1 MRGETKVLLTVVR
14 SRCHTRILVRAA
26 STLTML
32 VATILVGLLLCPDGY
47 TQNQPAQ
54 QVQNSFPDTDP
65 FITRVAQHQKDLEFL
80 LSQYTYTDRITT
92 YTLNKKRQV
101 RSQHADTYY
110 ITPTPYE
117 FFTLH
122 VSHDGKPVSQSDL
135 QKQEKEIEHKIRQHE
150 QKAQKPGEVHPKNDI
165 LFSDIILKSRFT
177 PLRWDDIHGKRM
189 IVYAFEPKS
198 PPRRQGDL
206 AGKVAGDMKG
216 TMWISPDD
224 AEIARMEFTSV
235 SSLSLGMG
243 FLGSVKGFEGF
254 IEQQKVHDEIWLPR
268 HQEFIAQGRQLVTGF
283 RIRQVDE
290 FSDYLKASTDVFQQI
305 HSPNAESNDALKDPK

>member
-1 MRGETKVLLTVVR
+1 MLSTVIQ
-14 SRCHTRILVRAA
+14 SRCHPSISVRAA

-32 VATILVGLLLCPDGY
+32 VALLLCPGGY
-47 TQNQPAQ
+47 SQGQPAL

-65 FITRVAQHQKDLEFL
+65 FVTRVARHQKDLESL
-80 LSQYTYTDRITT
+80 LSQYTFTDRITA
-92 YTLNKKRQV
+92 YTLDKKGQV
-101 RSQHADTYY
+101 RSQHTDAYY

-135 QKQEKEIEHKIRQHE
+135 QKQEKEIEHKIRQYE
-150 QKAQKPGEVHPKNDI
+150 QKAQKPAEIHPKNDI

-177 PLRWDDIHGKRM
+177 PLRWDEIHGKRM
-189 IVYAFEPKS
+189 VVYAFEPKS
-198 PPRRQGDL
+198 SPQRQGNL

-243 FLGSVKGFEGF
+243 LLGSVKGFSGF
-254 IEQQKVHDEIWLPR
+254 IEQQKVHDEIWLPSR
-268 HQEFIAQGRQLVTGF
+268 QEFVAQGRQLVAGF

-305 HSPNAESNDALKDPK
+305 TSPNADASGDTKVSKQVEQ

>member
-1 MRGETKVLLTVVR
+1 MLSAVTK
-14 SRCHTRILVRAA
+14 SRCHAQNLVRAA
-26 STLTML
+26 STLTTLVASML
-32 VATILVGLLLCPDGY
+32 VALLLCAQGY
-47 TQNQPAQ
+47 TQSQPAQ
-54 QVQNSFPDTDP
+54 EVQNSFPDTDP

-80 LSQYTYTDRITT
+80 LSQYTSTDRITT
-92 YTLNKKRQV
+92 YTLDKKRQV

-117 FFTLH
+117 SFTLH

-135 QKQEKEIEHKIRQHE
+135 QKQEKEIEHKIRQYE

-177 PLRWDDIHGKRM
+177 PLRWDDIRGKRM

-224 AEIARMEFTSV
+224 AEIARMEFASV
-235 SSLSLGMG
+235 SSLSLGLG
-243 FLGSVKGFEGF
+243 FLGSVKGFQGF

>member
-1 MRGETKVLLTVVR
+1 M
-14 SRCHTRILVRAA
+14 
-26 STLTML
+26 TML
-32 VATILVGLLLCPDGY
+32 VATMLVALLLCAEGY
-47 TQNQPAQ
+47 TQGQTAQ
-54 QVQNSFPDTDP
+54 EVQNSFPNTDP
-65 FITRVAQHQKDLEFL
+65 FITRVAQHQKDLESL

-92 YTLNKKRQV
+92 YTLDKKGQV
-101 RSQHADTYY
+101 RSQHTDTYY
-110 ITPTPYE
+110 ITPTAYE
-117 FFTLH
+117 FFILH
-122 VSHDGKPVSQSDL
+122 VSHDGKPMSQSDL
-135 QKQEKEIEHKIRQHE
+135 QKQEKEIEHKIRQYE

-177 PLRWDDIHGKRM
+177 PLRWDDIHGKCM

-224 AEIARMEFTSV
+224 EEIARMEFTSV
-235 SSLSLGMG
+235 SSLSLGLG

-268 HQEFIAQGRQLVTGF
+268 HQEFVAQGRQLIAGF
-283 RIRQVDE
+283 RIRQMDE

-305 HSPNAESNDALKDPK
+305 HSPNADASGDTKVSKQVEQ

>member
-1 MRGETKVLLTVVR
+1 VLTAVIK
-14 SRCHTRILVRAA
+14 SRCRARISARAA
-26 STLTML
+26 SAMIML
-32 VATILVGLLLCPDGY
+32 VATMLALLLCPEGY

-65 FITRVAQHQKDLEFL
+65 FITRVAQHQKDLESL

-92 YTLNKKRQV
+92 YTLDKKRQV

-110 ITPTPYE
+110 ITPTAYE

-135 QKQEKEIEHKIRQHE
+135 EKQEKTIEHKIRQYE
-150 QKAQKPGEVHPKNDI
+150 QKSQKPGEVHPKNDI

-224 AEIARMEFTSV
+224 AEITRMEFTSV
-235 SSLSLGMG
+235 SSLSLGLG

-268 HQEFIAQGRQLVTGF
+268 HQEFVAQGRQLVTGF

-305 HSPNAESNDALKDPK
+305 HSTNADASGDTKISKQVEQ

>member
-1 MRGETKVLLTVVR
+1 MPRANL
-14 SRCHTRILVRAA
+14 SRAA
-26 STLTML
+26 STLPML
-32 VATILVGLLLCPDGY
+32 VAAMLVVMLLCPEGY

-65 FITRVAQHQKDLEFL
+65 FINRVAQHQKDLESL
-80 LSQYTYTDRITT
+80 LSQYTYTDRITA
-92 YTLNKKRQV
+92 YALDKKGHV
-101 RSQHADTYY
+101 RSQHTDTYY
-110 ITPTPYE
+110 ITPTAYE

-135 QKQEKEIEHKIRQHE
+135 QKQEKEIEHKIHRYE

-165 LFSDIILKSRFT
+165 LFSDIILNSRFT

-224 AEIARMEFTSV
+224 AEIARMEFTNV
-235 SSLSLGMG
+235 SSLDLGMG

-254 IEQQKVHDEIWLPR
+254 IRAAKS
-268 HQEFIAQGRQLVTGF
+268 A
-283 RIRQVDE
+283 
-290 FSDYLKASTDVFQQI
+290 
-305 HSPNAESNDALKDPK
+305 

>member
-1 MRGETKVLLTVVR
+1 MLLTVVR
-14 SRCHTRILVRAA
+14 SRYHTRISVRAA

-32 VATILVGLLLCPDGY
+32 VATMLVALLLCAEGY
-47 TQNQPAQ
+47 TQGQTAQ
-54 QVQNSFPDTDP
+54 EVQNSFPNTDP
-65 FITRVAQHQKDLEFL
+65 FITRVAQHQKDLESL

-92 YTLNKKRQV
+92 YTLDKKGQV
-101 RSQHADTYY
+101 RSQHTDTYY
-110 ITPTPYE
+110 ITPTAYE
-117 FFTLH
+117 FFILH
-122 VSHDGKPVSQSDL
+122 VSHDGKPMSQSDL
-135 QKQEKEIEHKIRQHE
+135 QKQEKEIEHKIRQYE

-177 PLRWDDIHGKRM
+177 PLRWDDIHGKCM

-224 AEIARMEFTSV
+224 EEIARMEFTSV
-235 SSLSLGMG
+235 SSLSLGLG

-268 HQEFIAQGRQLVTGF
+268 HQEFVAQGRQLIAGF
-283 RIRQVDE
+283 RIRQMDE

-305 HSPNAESNDALKDPK
+305 HSPNADASGDTKVSKQVEQ

>member
-1 MRGETKVLLTVVR
+1 MLTAVIK
-14 SRCHTRILVRAA
+14 SRCRARISARAA
-26 STLTML
+26 SAMIML
-32 VATILVGLLLCPDGY
+32 VATMLALLLCPEGY
-47 TQNQPAQ
+47 THNQPAQ

-65 FITRVAQHQKDLEFL
+65 FITRVAQHQKDLESL

-92 YTLNKKRQV
+92 YTLDKKRQV
-101 RSQHADTYY
+101 RSQHTDTYY
-110 ITPTPYE
+110 ITPTAYE

-135 QKQEKEIEHKIRQHE
+135 EKQEKTIEHKIRQYE
-150 QKAQKPGEVHPKNDI
+150 QKSQKPGEVHPKNDI

-235 SSLSLGMG
+235 SSLSLGLG

-268 HQEFIAQGRQLVTGF
+268 HQEFVAQGRQLVTGF

-305 HSPNAESNDALKDPK
+305 HSTNADASGDTKISKQVEQ

>member
-1 MRGETKVLLTVVR
+1 MLTAVIK
-14 SRCHTRILVRAA
+14 SRRHARISVRAA

-32 VATILVGLLLCPDGY
+32 VATMLVALLLCAEGY
-47 TQNQPAQ
+47 TQGQTAQ
-54 QVQNSFPDTDP
+54 EVQNSFPETDP
-65 FITRVAQHQKDLEFL
+65 FITRVAQHQKDLESL

-92 YTLNKKRQV
+92 YTLDKKGQV
-101 RSQHADTYY
+101 RSQHTDTYY
-110 ITPTPYE
+110 ITPTAYE
-117 FFTLH
+117 FFILH

-135 QKQEKEIEHKIRQHE
+135 QKQEKEIEHKIRQYE

-189 IVYAFEPKS
+189 MVYAFEPKS

-235 SSLSLGMG
+235 SSLSLGLG

-254 IEQQKVHDEIWLPR
+254 IEQQKVHDEIWLPS
-268 HQEFIAQGRQLVTGF
+268 HQEFVAQGRQLVAGF

-305 HSPNAESNDALKDPK
+305 HSPNADASGDTKVSKQVEQ

>member
-1 MRGETKVLLTVVR
+1 VFLAVLRCKCQRR
-14 SRCHTRILVRAA
+14 SHPAA
-26 STLTML
+26 STLTVLATIML
-32 VATILVGLLLCPDGY
+32 VALLFCPHGY
-47 TQNQPAQ
+47 AQNPAQ
-54 QVQNSFPDTDP
+54 QAQNSFPDTDP
-65 FITRVAQHQKDLEFL
+65 FMTRVALHQKDLESL

-92 YTLNKKRQV
+92 YALDKKGQV
-101 RSQHADTYY
+101 RSQHTDTLY

-122 VSHDGKPVSQSDL
+122 VSHDGKPVSESDL
-135 QKQEKEIEHKIRQHE
+135 QKQEKEIEHKLRQYE

-198 PPRRQGDL
+198 PARHQGDL

-216 TMWISPDD
+216 TMWVSVDD
-224 AEIARMEFTSV
+224 AEIARMEFASV

-243 FLGSVKGFEGF
+243 FLGSIKGFQGF
-254 IEQQKVHDEIWLPR
+254 IEQQRVHDEIWLPS
-268 HQEFIAQGRQLVTGF
+268 HQEFVAQGRQLIAGF
-283 RIRQVDE
+283 RVREVDE

-305 HSPNAESNDALKDPK
+305 HAPNAGVTDATKDPQ

>member
-1 MRGETKVLLTVVR
+1 MFSAVVR
-14 SRCHTRILVRAA
+14 SRRHARISVRAT
-26 STLTML
+26 STLNMLVATML
-32 VATILVGLLLCPDGY
+32 VALLLCAEGY
-47 TQNQPAQ
+47 TQSLPAQ
-54 QVQNSFPDTDP
+54 QAQNSFPDTDP
-65 FITRVAQHQKDLEFL
+65 FMTRVAQHQKDLESL
-80 LSQYTYTDRITT
+80 LSQYTFTDRITA
-92 YTLNKKRQV
+92 YTLDKKGQV
-101 RSQHADTYY
+101 RSQHTDTYY

-122 VSHDGKPVSQSDL
+122 VSHDRKPVSQSDL
-135 QKQEKEIEHKIRQHE
+135 QKQEKEIEHKIRQYE
-150 QKAQKPGEVHPKNDI
+150 QKTRKPGEIHPKNDI

-198 PPRRQGDL
+198 PPQRQGSL

-224 AEIARMEFTSV
+224 AEIARMEFSSV
-235 SSLSLGMG
+235 SSLSLG
-243 FLGSVKGFEGF
+243 LGLLGNIKGFEGF
-254 IEQQKVHDEIWLPR
+254 LEQQKVHDEIWLPS
-268 HQEFIAQGRQLVTGF
+268 HQEFVAQGRQLVAGF

-305 HSPNAESNDALKDPK
+305 HSPNADASGDTKVSKQVEQ

>member
-1 MRGETKVLLTVVR
+1 VLTAAIK
-14 SRCHTRILVRAA
+14 SRCRARISVRAA

-32 VATILVGLLLCPDGY
+32 VVTMLVTLLLCLEGY
-47 TQNQPAQ
+47 AQ
-54 QVQNSFPDTDP
+54 SQTAQEVQKSFPGTDP
-65 FITRVAQHQKDLEFL
+65 FIIRVAQHQKDLESL
-80 LSQYTYTDRITT
+80 LSQYTYTDRVTA
-92 YTLNKKRQV
+92 YTLDKKGQV

-117 FFTLH
+117 FFILH
-122 VSHDGKPVSQSDL
+122 VSHDGKPVSQSEL
-135 QKQEKEIEHKIRQHE
+135 QKQEKEIEHKIRQYE
-150 QKAQKPGEVHPKNDI
+150 QKAQKPGDVHPKNDI

-198 PPRRQGDL
+198 PPQRQGNL
-206 AGKVAGDMKG
+206 TGRVAGDMKG

-235 SSLSLGMG
+235 SSLSLGLG

-254 IEQQKVHDEIWLPR
+254 IEQQKVHDEIWLPS
-268 HQEFIAQGRQLVTGF
+268 HQEFVAQGRQLVAGF

-305 HSPNAESNDALKDPK
+305 HSPNADASGDTKISKQVEQ

>member
-1 MRGETKVLLTVVR
+1 MFSAVVR
-14 SRCHTRILVRAA
+14 SRRHAQISVRAT
-26 STLTML
+26 STLNML
-32 VATILVGLLLCPDGY
+32 VATTLVALLLCANGY
-47 TQNQPAQ
+47 TQSLPAQ
-54 QVQNSFPDTDP
+54 QVQNSFPDTDR
-65 FITRVAQHQKDLEFL
+65 FMTRIAQHQKDLESL
-80 LSQYTYTDRITT
+80 LSQYTFTDRITA
-92 YTLNKKRQV
+92 YTLDKKGQV
-101 RSQHADTYY
+101 RSQHTDTYY

-135 QKQEKEIEHKIRQHE
+135 QKQEKEIEHKIRQYE

-198 PPRRQGDL
+198 PPQRQGNL

-224 AEIARMEFTSV
+224 TEIARMEFSSV
-235 SSLSLGMG
+235 SSLSLGLG
-243 FLGSVKGFEGF
+243 FFGNVKGFEGF
-254 IEQQKVHDEIWLPR
+254 LEQQKVQDEIWLPS
-268 HQEFIAQGRQLVTGF
+268 HQEFVARGRQLIAGF
-283 RIRQVDE
+283 HIRQVDE

-305 HSPNAESNDALKDPK
+305 HSPNADASGDTKVSKQVEQ

>member
-1 MRGETKVLLTVVR
+1 VLTAVIK
-14 SRCHTRILVRAA
+14 SRCRARISARAA
-26 STLTML
+26 STMTML
-32 VATILVGLLLCPDGY
+32 VATMLALLLCPEGY

-65 FITRVAQHQKDLEFL
+65 FITRVAQHQKDLESL

-92 YTLNKKRQV
+92 YTLDKKRQV
-101 RSQHADTYY
+101 RSQHTDTYY
-110 ITPTPYE
+110 ITPTAYE

-135 QKQEKEIEHKIRQHE
+135 EKQEKTIEHKIRQYE
-150 QKAQKPGEVHPKNDI
+150 QKSQKPGEVHPKNDI

-235 SSLSLGMG
+235 SSLSLGLG

-268 HQEFIAQGRQLVTGF
+268 HQEFVAQGRQLVTGF

-305 HSPNAESNDALKDPK
+305 HSTNADASGDTKISKQVEQ

>member
-1 MRGETKVLLTVVR
+1 VLTTVIR
-14 SRCHTRILVRAA
+14 SRCLRRISVRAA
-26 STLTML
+26 STLPMLVATML
-32 VATILVGLLLCPDGY
+32 VALLLCPEGY
-47 TQNQPAQ
+47 TQSQPAQ
-54 QVQNSFPDTDP
+54 QVQNSFPDIDP
-65 FITRVAQHQKDLEFL
+65 FMTHVAQHQKDLESL

-92 YTLNKKRQV
+92 YALDKKGQV
-101 RSQHADTYY
+101 RSQHTDVYY
-110 ITPTPYE
+110 ITPTAYE

-135 QKQEKEIEHKIRQHE
+135 EKQEKEIEHKIRQHE

-235 SSLSLGMG
+235 SSLSLGLG
-243 FLGSVKGFEGF
+243 FLGNVKGFEGF
-254 IEQQKVHDEIWLPR
+254 IEQQKVHDEIWLPS
-268 HQEFIAQGRQLVTGF
+268 HQEFVAQGRQLVAGF

-290 FSDYLKASTDVFQQI
+290 SSDYLKASTDVFQQI
-305 HSPNAESNDALKDPK
+305 HSPNADASGDAKVSKQVEQ

>member
-1 MRGETKVLLTVVR
+1 V
-14 SRCHTRILVRAA
+14 A
-26 STLTML
+26 STLTTLVASML
-32 VATILVGLLLCPDGY
+32 VALLLCAQGY
-47 TQNQPAQ
+47 TQSQPAQ
-54 QVQNSFPDTDP
+54 EVQNSFPDTDP

-92 YTLNKKRQV
+92 YTLDKKTQV

-135 QKQEKEIEHKIRQHE
+135 QKQEKEIEHKMRRYE

-177 PLRWDDIHGKRM
+177 PLHWDDIHGKCM

-254 IEQQKVHDEIWLPR
+254 IEQQKVHDEIWLPSIKSLLR
-268 HQEFIAQGRQLVTGF
+268 KGGNSSQDFESAKWTNSVTIS
-283 RIRQVDE
+283 RPPRM
-290 FSDYLKASTDVFQQI
+290 SSNRSTLRMQMQAVI
-305 HSPNAESNDALKDPK
+305 PRSPNRWNNE

>member
-1 MRGETKVLLTVVR
+1 
-14 SRCHTRILVRAA
+14 
-26 STLTML
+26 ML
-32 VATILVGLLLCPDGY
+32 ALLLCPEGY
-47 TQNQPAQ
+47 THNQPAQ

-65 FITRVAQHQKDLEFL
+65 FITRVAQHQKDLESL

-92 YTLNKKRQV
+92 YTLDKKRQV

-110 ITPTPYE
+110 ITPTAYE

-135 QKQEKEIEHKIRQHE
+135 EKQEKTIEHKIRQYE
-150 QKAQKPGEVHPKNDI
+150 QKSQKPGEVHPKNDI

-235 SSLSLGMG
+235 SSLSLGLG

-268 HQEFIAQGRQLVTGF
+268 HQEFVAQGRQLVTGF

-290 FSDYLKASTDVFQQI
+290 FSDYLKASTDVFNRSTLRMQMQAVI
-305 HSPNAESNDALKDPK
+305 PRSPNRWNNE

>member
-1 MRGETKVLLTVVR
+1 MLLAVVR
-14 SRCHTRILVRAA
+14 SRCHAGISVRAIT
-26 STLTML
+26 TLTML
-32 VATILVGLLLCPDGY
+32 VALLLCAEGY
-47 TQNQPAQ
+47 TQSQPAQ
-54 QVQNSFPDTDP
+54 QAQDSFRDTDR
-65 FITRVAQHQKDLEFL
+65 FMTRVAQHQKDLESL
-80 LSQYTYTDRITT
+80 LSQYTFTDRITA
-92 YTLNKKRQV
+92 YTLDKNGRV

-135 QKQEKEIEHKIRQHE
+135 QKQEKEIEHKIRQYE

-198 PPRRQGDL
+198 PPQRQGNL

-224 AEIARMEFTSV
+224 AEIARMEFSSV
-235 SSLSLGMG
+235 SSLSLGLG
-243 FLGSVKGFEGF
+243 LLGSVKGFAGF
-254 IEQQKVHDEIWLPR
+254 IEQQRVHDEIWLPS
-268 HQEFIAQGRQLVTGF
+268 HQEFVAQGRQLVAGF

-305 HSPNAESNDALKDPK
+305 HSPNTDASGDAKVSKQVEQ

>member
-1 MRGETKVLLTVVR
+1 MLTAVIK
-14 SRCHTRILVRAA
+14 SRRRARTSARAA
-26 STLTML
+26 SAMTML
-32 VATILVGLLLCPDGY
+32 VATMLVALPLCPEGY

-54 QVQNSFPDTDP
+54 EVQKSFPDTDP
-65 FITRVAQHQKDLEFL
+65 FINRVAQHQKDLESL

-92 YTLNKKRQV
+92 YTLDKKRQV

-135 QKQEKEIEHKIRQHE
+135 QKQEKEIEHKIRQYE

-165 LFSDIILKSRFT
+165 LFSDVILKSRFT

-198 PPRRQGDL
+198 PPQRQGNL

-235 SSLSLGMG
+235 SSLSLGLG

-254 IEQQKVHDEIWLPR
+254 IEQQKVHDEIWLPS
-268 HQEFIAQGRQLVTGF
+268 HQEFVAQGRQLVAGF

-305 HSPNAESNDALKDPK
+305 HSPNADARGDTKISKQVEQ

>member
-1 MRGETKVLLTVVR
+1 
-14 SRCHTRILVRAA
+14 
-26 STLTML
+26 ML
-32 VATILVGLLLCPDGY
+32 VTLLLCPQGY
-47 TQNQPAQ
+47 TQGPPAQ
-54 QVQNSFPDTDP
+54 QVQDPFPDTDP
-65 FITRVAQHQKDLEFL
+65 FITRVAQHQKDLESL
-80 LSQYTYTDRITT
+80 LSQYTFTDRITA
-92 YTLNKKRQV
+92 YTLDKKGRV
-101 RSQHADTYY
+101 RSQHTDTYY
-110 ITPTPYE
+110 ITPTAYE

-122 VSHDGKPVSQSDL
+122 VSHDGKSVSQSDL
-135 QKQEKEIEHKIRQHE
+135 QKQEKEIEHKIRQYE

-198 PPRRQGDL
+198 PPQRQGNL

-224 AEIARMEFTSV
+224 AEIARMEFSSV
-235 SSLSLGMG
+235 SSLSLRLGL
-243 FLGSVKGFEGF
+243 LGSVKGFAGF
-254 IEQQKVHDEIWLPR
+254 IEQQRVHDEIWLPS
-268 HQEFIAQGRQLVTGF
+268 HQEFVAQGRQLVAGF

-305 HSPNAESNDALKDPK
+305 HSPNAGASGDTKLSKQVEQ

>member
-1 MRGETKVLLTVVR
+1 VLTAVIK
-14 SRCHTRILVRAA
+14 SRCRARISVRVV

-32 VATILVGLLLCPDGY
+32 VATMLVALLLCPEGY
-47 TQNQPAQ
+47 TQGQTAQ
-54 QVQNSFPDTDP
+54 EVQKSFPDTDP
-65 FITRVAQHQKDLEFL
+65 FVTRVAQHQKDLESL

-92 YTLNKKRQV
+92 YTLDKKRQV

-135 QKQEKEIEHKIRQHE
+135 KKQEKEIEHKIRQYE

-177 PLRWDDIHGKRM
+177 PLRWDDIHEKRM
-189 IVYAFEPKS
+189 IVYAFKPKS

-206 AGKVAGDMKG
+206 AGKVAGDMEG

-224 AEIARMEFTSV
+224 AEIARMEFASV
-235 SSLSLGMG
+235 SSLSLGLG
-243 FLGSVKGFEGF
+243 FLGSVKGFGGF
-254 IEQQKVHDEIWLPR
+254 IEQQKVHDEIWLPS

-305 HSPNAESNDALKDPK
+305 HSPSADASGDTKISKQVEQ

>member
-1 MRGETKVLLTVVR
+1 MLTAVIK
-14 SRCHTRILVRAA
+14 SRRRARISARAA
-26 STLTML
+26 SAMTML
-32 VATILVGLLLCPDGY
+32 VATMLVAVPLCPEGY

-54 QVQNSFPDTDP
+54 EVQKSFPDTDP
-65 FITRVAQHQKDLEFL
+65 FINRVAQHQKVLESL

-92 YTLNKKRQV
+92 YTLDKKRQV

-135 QKQEKEIEHKIRQHE
+135 QKQEKEIEHKIRHK

-165 LFSDIILKSRFT
+165 LFSDVILKSRFT

-198 PPRRQGDL
+198 PPQRQGNL

-235 SSLSLGMG
+235 SSLSLGLG

-254 IEQQKVHDEIWLPR
+254 IEQQKVHDEIWLPS
-268 HQEFIAQGRQLVTGF
+268 HQEFVAQGRQLVAGF

-305 HSPNAESNDALKDPK
+305 HSPNADARGDTKISKQVEQ